1 MLTRITLALAAV
13 LVLASA
19 SMTPAASAA
28 RHNAPGW
35 TEGGNTG
42 FVPGSAAERAWFDR
56 NTRSGGGF

>member
-1 MLTRITLALAAV
+1 MLTRITLALTTA

-19 SMTPAASAA
+19 LMTPASAA
-28 RHNAPGW
+28 RHNAPSW